1 MAAEAALT
9 GSRPSFRP
17 AWRRTSTSTAP
28 RPWSSCGAWRSA
40 PAYCCAVEARG
51 CSDRAAPSYDCLAG
65 GPWRP
70 AQRRWCCEEKNVGC
84 ETVALKFDCGKGI
97 RDWRQAWPSLE
108 SRV

>member
-1 MAAEAALT
+1 MAQDVHFDCSQAVVEL
-9 GSRPSFRP
+9 
-17 AWRRTSTSTAP
+17 
-28 RPWSSCGAWRSA
+28 WSVAQR
-40 PAYCCAVEARG
+40 AYCCAVEARG

-97 RDWRQAWPSLE
+97 RDWRQAWRE